1 MISHNITVMCHI
13 MMSQLLL
20 LRLDA
25 LGVPENVGTIG
36 EAGDSVDVKR
46 HKTKTKESHKL
57 LGLMG
62 KKYLLGLCCYIH
74 V

>member
-1 MISHNITVMCHI
+1 MMSHNITVVCHI

-20 LRLDA
+20 LPLDA

-36 EAGDSVDVKR
+36 EAGDPVDVKR

-57 LGLMG
+57 LCLMG
-62 KKYLLGLCCYIH
+62 KKYLLGLCCYTH